1 MRRTVAGRQGD
12 LQEPLPDCGESP
24 PGRYGPV
31 GCGKG
36 PKTPVPKALSHLDPA
51 PERVLRIGWVTT
63 LSEEGGMQVA
73 FYDWTTYWTGA
84 LEKGQGS
91 LPSCVLQLL
100 EAARDDDYEDFAA
113 QARSIPYLELTVAQI
128 IFERIEELH
137 REEPGLDRP
146 AEAIAELVD
155 MLVSEEA
162 NRNAA

>member
-1 MRRTVAGRQGD
+1 MLEEIRALLVTQTIRHATDGSREAKSRQLTGSFRSD
-12 LQEPLPDCGESP
+12 PGELQEPLPDCG
-24 PGRYGPV
+24 GRGP
-31 GCGKG
+31 
-36 PKTPVPKALSHLDPA
+36 
-51 PERVLRIGWVTT
+51 
-63 LSEEGGMQVA
+63 EEGGMQVA

-91 LPSCVLQLL
+91 LPRCVLDLL
-100 EAARDDDYEDFAA
+100 EAARDDDYEDFEA

-155 MLVSEEA
+155 VLISEEA
-162 NRNAA
+162 RRNAA

>member
-1 MRRTVAGRQGD
+1 MAGMS
-12 LQEPLPDCGESP
+12 SP
-24 PGRYGPV
+24 FAARSSIGHV
-31 GCGKG
+31 
-36 PKTPVPKALSHLDPA
+36 T
-51 PERVLRIGWVTT
+51 ERVLRTSALTT

-91 LPSCVLQLL
+91 LPRCVLDLL

-113 QARSIPYLELTVAQI
+113 QARSVPYLELTVAQI

>member
-1 MRRTVAGRQGD
+1 MSERDLRTDG
-12 LQEPLPDCGESP
+12 S
-24 PGRYGPV
+24 
-31 GCGKG
+31 
-36 PKTPVPKALSHLDPA
+36 
-51 PERVLRIGWVTT
+51 TT

-91 LPSCVLQLL
+91 LPSCVLRLL
-100 EAARDDDYEDFAA
+100 EAARDDDYDDFAA
-113 QARSIPYLELTVAQI
+113 QAHSIPYLELTVAQI

-146 AEAIAELVD
+146 AEAIGELVD
-155 MLVSEEA
+155 MLVAEEA

>member
-1 MRRTVAGRQGD
+1 
-12 LQEPLPDCGESP
+12 
-24 PGRYGPV
+24 
-31 GCGKG
+31 
-36 PKTPVPKALSHLDPA
+36 
-51 PERVLRIGWVTT
+51 
-63 LSEEGGMQVA
+63 MQVA

-91 LPSCVLQLL
+91 LPRCVLDLL
-100 EAARDDDYEDFAA
+100 EAARDDDYEDFEA

-155 MLVSEEA
+155 VLISEEA
-162 NRNAA
+162 RRNAACRGSRARNCSAGRKRRGCGQ

>member
-1 MRRTVAGRQGD
+1 MR
-12 LQEPLPDCGESP
+12 
-24 PGRYGPV
+24 
-31 GCGKG
+31 
-36 PKTPVPKALSHLDPA
+36 PA
-51 PERVLRIGWVTT
+51 QLTT
-63 LSEEGGMQVA
+63 LSEEGDMQVA

-84 LEKGQGS
+84 LEKGQGT
-91 LPSCVLQLL
+91 LPPCVLYLL

-113 QARSIPYLELTVAQI
+113 QARSIPYLELTVAQV

>member
-1 MRRTVAGRQGD
+1 MRGTVADRQGD
-12 LQEPLPDCGESP
+12 LQEPLLDCGESWP
-24 PGRYGPV
+24 ERYAPV
-31 GCGKG
+31 GRGKG
-36 PKTPVPKALSHLDPA
+36 ANTPVPRALWPSDPV
-51 PERVLRIGWVTT
+51 PERVLQIGGVTT

-100 EAARDDDYEDFAA
+100 EAARDDDYDDFAA
-113 QARSIPYLELTVAQI
+113 QASSIPYLELTVAQI

-146 AEAIAELVD
+146 AEAIGELVD
-155 MLVSEEA
+155 MLVAEEA

>member
-1 MRRTVAGRQGD
+1 MW
-12 LQEPLPDCGESP
+12 E
-24 PGRYGPV
+24 
-31 GCGKG
+31 G
-36 PKTPVPKALSHLDPA
+36 PKTPVPKALSPLDPA
-51 PERVLRIGWVTT
+51 PERVLQIGWVTT

>member
-1 MRRTVAGRQGD
+1 MQ
-12 LQEPLPDCGESP
+12 
-24 PGRYGPV
+24 
-31 GCGKG
+31 
-36 PKTPVPKALSHLDPA
+36 
-51 PERVLRIGWVTT
+51 TT

-91 LPSCVLQLL
+91 LPSCVLHLL

-113 QARSIPYLELTVAQI
+113 QARSIPYLELTVAQV

-146 AEAIAELVD
+146 AEAIGELVD
-155 MLVSEEA
+155 LLISEEA